1 MKTAF
6 STKWKTS
13 TQPRK
18 QRKYRFNAPLHA
30 RGTFLHAHLSKEL
43 RAKHST
49 RALRVRTG
57 DEVQA
62 MRGQYAGRTG
72 KVERVDTY
80 RSRVFVTGL
89 DQARRDGSRR
99 LYPLQPSNLMIIK
112 LVDEKRRLPGST
124 APTKKTV
131 APLKSAK
138 PKAET
143 KTSTPKETKSSKPAS
158 APAAKAKVTA

>member
-62 MRGQYAGRTG
+62 MRGQYAGRSG

-99 LYPLQPSNLMIIK
+99 LYPLQPSNLMITK

-124 APTKKTV
+124 APAKKTA
-131 APLKSAK
+131 APAK
-138 PKAET
+138 PVKA
-143 KTSTPKETKSSKPAS
+143 KTEAKAPAANATKSSKPAS
-158 APAAKAKVTA
+158 APAAKAKVSA

>member
-6 STKWKTS
+6 STKWKS
-13 TQPRK
+13 SIQPRK

-30 RGTFLHAHLSKEL
+30 RGTFLHATLSKEL
-43 RAKHST
+43 RAKHGT

-57 DEVQA
+57 DEIQA

-112 LVDEKRRLPGST
+112 LTDEKRRLPGSESAAKKA
-124 APTKKTV
+124 AP
-131 APLKSAK
+131 A
-138 PKAET
+138 PKAEKKPAAT
-143 KTSTPKETKSSKPAS
+143 KETKPAT
-158 APAAKAKVTA
+158 APAAKAKANA